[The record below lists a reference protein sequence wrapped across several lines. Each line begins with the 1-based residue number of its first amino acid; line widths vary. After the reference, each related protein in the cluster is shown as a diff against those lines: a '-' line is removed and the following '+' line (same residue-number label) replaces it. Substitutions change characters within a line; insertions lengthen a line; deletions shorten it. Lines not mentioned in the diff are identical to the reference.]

1 MRYSPLRFLVALSLA
16 VAFSPT
22 FVQPL
27 FASEPEPGNISRK
40 NRGNPAM
47 LRRLR
52 LHPGAGRGAALK
64 PTTQYQRS
72 HDALSPLSRAPSVG
86 LVTGELNGTY
96 LQIGSD
102 LSSVVTSDALRVMP
116 LMGRG
121 SLQNLGDLLY
131 FHGVDLALL
140 AADSVRSAENN
151 NTYPGF
157 RSRVRYLTKLYD
169 EEIHV
174 LAGADVQSMADLAG
188 KTVNVGELGS
198 GASVTGP
205 MLFEMLNLSVNTNS
219 DRSDIALE
227 KLKRGE
233 IAAMVYVSGKPV
245 QLLATLPANSKL
257 HLVPLPM
264 SEALL
269 NTYVPATLTHADYP
283 TLTNEGETVETLAVP
298 VLLTAYN
305 WPAGTPQYRN
315 LAAFTGAFFS
325 HLSELLQAP
334 YHEKWHEVNLR
345 ARVPGWTRAPYAQQW
360 LDRMPG
366 NAPTSQVPVAAG
378 FEQEEFAE
386 WTGSIGLTNLTAVQ
400 KGELLRLWKTRRDQ
414 AQPLAAQ

>member
-1 MRYSPLRFLVALSLA
+1 MRYSPLRFLVALSLIM
-16 VAFSPT
+16 AFSPT
-22 FVQPL
+22 FAQQL
-27 FASEPEPGNISRK
+27 FASESELGNTSPE
-40 NRGNPAM
+40 NRGSPAV

-52 LHPGAGRGAALK
+52 PRPGAGRGAAAN
-64 PTTQYQRS
+64 PTAQYQRS
-72 HDALSPLSRAPSVG
+72 HDALSPLSKAPSVG

-140 AADSVRSAENN
+140 SADSVRSAENN
-151 NTYPGF
+151 KTYPGF
-157 RSRVRYLTKLYD
+157 RNRVSYLTKLYD
-169 EEIHV
+169 EEIHI
-174 LAGADVQSMADLAG
+174 LAGPDVQSMADLAG
-188 KTVNVGELGS
+188 KTVSIGELGS

-205 MLFEMLNLSVNTNS
+205 ILFEMLKLSVNTNS
-219 DRSDIALE
+219 DRSDVALE

-233 IAAMVYVSGKPV
+233 IAAMVYVSGKPAP
-245 QLLATLPANSKL
+245 LLATLPVDSKL
-257 HLVPLPM
+257 HLVPLPT
-264 SEALL
+264 SEGLL
-269 NTYVPATLTHADYP
+269 DTYVPATFTHADYP
-283 TLTNEGETVETLAVP
+283 ALTGEGETVETLAVP

-315 LAAFTGAFFS
+315 LAAFTVVFFS

-334 YHEKWHEVNLR
+334 YHEKWHDVNLR

-360 LDRMPG
+360 LDRTPG
-366 NAPTSQVPVAAG
+366 SAPAPQAPVATG

-386 WTGSIGLTNLTAVQ
+386 WTSSIGLTNLTTVQ

-414 AQPLAAQ
+414 AQPVATQ

>member
-1 MRYSPLRFLVALSLA
+1 MRYSPLRLLVALSLTM
-16 VAFSPT
+16 VSSPLFT
-22 FVQPL
+22 QQL
-27 FASEPEPGNISRK
+27 FASEPESGNVSPENK
-40 NRGNPAM
+40 GNPAT

-52 LHPGAGRGAALK
+52 LHPGAGRGAALN
-64 PTTQYQRS
+64 PAAQYQRS
-72 HDALSPLSRAPSVG
+72 HDALSPLSKAPSVG

-151 NTYPGF
+151 KTYPGF
-157 RSRVRYLTKLYD
+157 RSRVSYLTKLYD
-169 EEIHV
+169 EEVHV
-174 LAGADVQSMADLAG
+174 LAGANVQSLADLAG

-198 GASVTGP
+198 GSSVTGP
-205 MLFEMLNLSVNTNS
+205 ILFEMLNLSVNTNS
-219 DRSDIALE
+219 DRSDVALE

-233 IAAMVYVSGKPV
+233 IAAMVYVSGKPA
-245 QLLATLPANSKL
+245 QLLTTLPADSKL
-257 HLVPLPM
+257 HFLPLPM

-269 NTYVPATLTHADYP
+269 DTYVPATLTHADYP
-283 TLTNEGETVETLAVP
+283 TLTGEGETVETLAVP

-315 LAAFTGAFFS
+315 LAAFTVMFFS

-360 LDRMPG
+360 LDRTPG
-366 NAPTSQVPVAAG
+366 SAPAPQAPVATG

-386 WTGSIGLTNLTAVQ
+386 WTSSIGLTNLTTVQ

-414 AQPLAAQ
+414 AQPVAAQ